1 MPYVKPYRTKNKDKR
16 QFSTPLRTRS
26 VKYQS
31 VFDFYATQTVS
42 ATCEPNVQSRLSA
55 SLATDGFFVYTLV
68 ASDFRLQCSMEFCYY
83 GKMLSCR

>member
-1 MPYVKPYRTKNKDKR
+1 MPCVQPYRTKNKDKR

-42 ATCEPNVQSRLSA
+42 ATCQPYVRNTDPSLRKLSH
-55 SLATDGFFVYTLV
+55 
-68 ASDFRLQCSMEFCYY
+68 R
-83 GKMLSCR
+83 